1 MANKLNAHDQQLA
14 DMAEKM
20 GVSVEEFTRIVYGA
34 VAESENAT
42 VIQQSQIQANKTVQ
56 GFTPEVK
63 LVVKEATKADE
74 EADLLRD
81 HEPLLLATGNHLL
94 AHGDRSITEVIIR
107 NRYDALGNMS
117 IWLHKAGEMPKQ
129 QFSPP
134 TQPRKPVYWHNG
146 SSWGE
151 LKDFLKQWGIIV
163 NEGSTDSTY
172 LRRELEN
179 KKPGACRIPDD
190 AMIEHPTIPNSEVG
204 VGVPL
209 VEYYEWWKAR
219 TKDTENT
226 LLLKPDGSRLP
237 HEEWQELPDAPLAEG
252 DEEPSED
259 ALDAIDAGEEP
270 E

>member
-1 MANKLNAHDQQLA
+1 MANKLNAHDQKLA
-14 DMAEKM
+14 DMAEKL
-20 GVSVEEFTRIVYGA
+20 GVSVAEFTRTVYGA
-34 VAESENAT
+34 VAESEDAEI
-42 VIQQSQIQANKTVQ
+42 VQQSQIQATRVVQ
-56 GFTPEVK
+56 GLTPEAK
-63 LVVKEATKADE
+63 LVVKEANKADV
-74 EADLLRD
+74 EAEQFAD
-81 HEPLLLATGNHLL
+81 HEPMLDAVGKHLL
-94 AHGDRSITEVIIR
+94 AHGDRSIAEVIIR

-117 IWLHKAGEMPKQ
+117 IWLHKVGEMPKQ

-146 SSWGE
+146 TSWGE
-151 LKDFLKQWGIIV
+151 LKDFLLQWGIV
-163 NEGSTDSTY
+163 VKSGSSDSTY
-172 LRRELEN
+172 LRRELES

-219 TKDTENT
+219 TKDIENT
-226 LLLKPDGSRLP
+226 LLLKPDGSILP

>member
-20 GVSVEEFTRIVYGA
+20 GVTVEEFMRTVYGA
-34 VAESENAT
+34 VAGSEDAT
-42 VIQQSQIQANKTVQ
+42 VTQQNQIQANKTVQ
-56 GFTPEVK
+56 GFTPEVR
-63 LVVKEATKADE
+63 LVVKEATKADAEAE
-74 EADLLRD
+74 EFAE
-81 HEPLLLATGNHLL
+81 HEPMLNAVGNHLL
-94 AHGDRSITEVIIR
+94 AHGDRSLTEVIIR

-117 IWLHKAGEMPKQ
+117 IWLHKVGEMPKQ

-151 LKDFLKQWGIIV
+151 LKDFLKQWGIVV
-163 NEGSTDSTY
+163 NPGSTDSTY

-190 AMIEHPTIPNSEVG
+190 AMIEHPSIPNSEVG

-219 TKDTENT
+219 TKDIENT
-226 LLLKPDGSRLP
+226 LLLKPDGSKLP
-237 HEEWQELPDAPLAEG
+237 HEEWQEMPDAPLAEG
-252 DEEPSED
+252 EEEPSED
-259 ALDAIDAGEEP
+259 ELDSIESEEP